1 MLSPGS
7 DRPEN
12 LLPVGRV
19 GKVPLPP
26 IPADS
31 LLLCAYPPNGVSA
44 PRGGSRAIYFMFK
57 YRMYGSAVVSLPL
70 IALIAVA
77 ISISVGTGVGEPSAY
92 GVYGDWVIGGCVVA
106 LIAQLWGFLRALR
119 RVRRAPEQP
128 EVLSRA
134 LSRGPMLVW
143 LYLLVLL
150 VQYGRSRDMASLVM
164 AGIVL
169 GIALLTH
176 LAVRGSRR
184 GRVTIDRSSSVG
196 IGSVSD

>member
-1 MLSPGS
+1 
-7 DRPEN
+7 
-12 LLPVGRV
+12 
-19 GKVPLPP
+19 
-26 IPADS
+26 
-31 LLLCAYPPNGVSA
+31 
-44 PRGGSRAIYFMFK
+44 MFK

-70 IALIAVA
+70 IALIAMA
-77 ISISVGTGVGEPSAY
+77 ISISVGTGVGESSAY
-92 GVYGDWVIGGCVVA
+92 GVYGNWVIGGCVVA

-119 RVRRAPEQP
+119 RVRRA
-128 EVLSRA
+128 LRA

-150 VQYGRSRDMASLVM
+150 VQYGWSRDMASLVM

-184 GRVTIDRSSSVG
+184 GRVTIDHSSSVG
-196 IGSVSD
+196 VDSVSD